1 MREEVNGNG
10 GEEKVKDSL
19 SIQLDGEAL
28 LKIEVDETR
37 TGVTLCRS
45 CFCQFSHNSASLLPK
60 WSCLVATSTRNLYQK
75 GFQKATPRYFF
86 SHKKRKWI

>member
-37 TGVTLCRS
+37 TWVTL
-45 CFCQFSHNSASLLPK
+45 
-60 WSCLVATSTRNLYQK
+60 
-75 GFQKATPRYFF
+75 
-86 SHKKRKWI
+86 